1 MIKDTETVTIG
12 WCDNGMAD
20 GKFAE
25 GLMGVTLAAPAN
37 GMKINHSVRV
47 AGNQIGRQRQRLID
61 HWYDKNLS
69 DWLLWVDSDIVLNID
84 ALYLLWHAADS
95 EKVPI
100 VSGVYFISKEP
111 EGMTMRP
118 FPCVF
123 KDRGEEGIEY
133 LHPLPEMQVVE
144 CDLAGFGILMMHR
157 SVVEKM
163 REKLPSHSF
172 FAEETG
178 SGKDDEFV
186 GEDIVFFRKMK
197 QAGIQLYAHTGALV
211 QHMKRF
217 SLDFGYYAL
226 YWAMEHL
233 KEKAR
238 EEQSGRSSSGLYLP
252 NKKNR
257 R

>member
-25 GLMGVTLAAPAN
+25 GLLGVTLAAPAN
-37 GMKINHSVRV
+37 GMKISHSVRV
-47 AGNQIGRQRQRLID
+47 AGNQIARQRQRLLD
-61 HWYDKNLS
+61 HWYDSNLS
-69 DWLLWVDSDIVLNID
+69 DWILWIDSDIVLNLD

-95 EKVPI
+95 EKFPV

-111 EGMTMRP
+111 EGTTMRP

-123 KDRGEEGIEY
+123 KDLGDKSIQY
-133 LHPLPEMQVVE
+133 IHPLPEMELVE

-163 REKLPSHSF
+163 REKLSSKAF
-172 FAEETG
+172 FTEEHG
-178 SGKDDEFV
+178 DGDDTNFV

-197 QAGIQLYAHTGALV
+197 EAGIQLHAHTGALV
-211 QHMKRF
+211 KHMKRF
-217 SLDFGYYAL
+217 SLDYGYYAL
-226 YWAMEHL
+226 YWAMEHI
-233 KEKAR
+233 KDKAR
-238 EEQSGRSSSGLYLP
+238 EEQSGRTNSGLYLP
-252 NKKNR
+252 NKKKR
-257 R
+257 